1 MLCGILAILCAVSG
15 HILLAPWFIF
25 AGAIFDFFDGFI
37 ARLLKQQG
45 ELGKQLDSLADMIT
59 FGFAPG
65 MLMLVIL
72 IQATETGNLVSETL
86 FVNWFSELITFKNPN
101 YFPLIA
107 LIIPLMS
114 MFRLAKFNIDT
125 RQTTSFIGLPT
136 PANSLFFSVFPFL
149 ITVVN
154 SSVGFEKSAL
164 IFVFHPYT
172 LIVLVVGMSLLLIAE
187 IPLFALKFKQ
197 FHWTGNE
204 LRITFLIS
212 CLILI
217 PVLWVWSIPIIVLLY
232 IVLSIIEHYF
242 IKHKQHEIQS

>member
-1 MLCGILAILCAVSG
+1 MLCGILAILCTLSG
-15 HILLAPWFIF
+15 HILVAPWFIF
-25 AGAIFDFFDGFI
+25 AGAILDFFDGFV

-72 IQATETGNLVSETL
+72 IQVTESGNFISESL
-86 FVNWFSELITFKNPN
+86 FANWFSEFIAFENPN
-101 YFPLIA
+101 YIPLIA

-136 PANSLFFSVFPFL
+136 PANTLFFSVFPFL
-149 ITVVN
+149 LSQLN
-154 SSVGFEKSAL
+154 SSTGFEKNAL
-164 IFVFHPYT
+164 NFLFHPAT
-172 LIVLVVGMSLLLIAE
+172 LIGLVIGMSLLLIAE

-197 FHWTGNE
+197 FRWTGNE
-204 LRITFLIS
+204 LRFTFLIS

-217 PVLWVWSIPIIVLLY
+217 PILWVWSIPIIVLLY

>member
-1 MLCGILAILCAVSG
+1 
-15 HILLAPWFIF
+15 
-25 AGAIFDFFDGFI
+25 
-37 ARLLKQQG
+37 
-45 ELGKQLDSLADMIT
+45 
-59 FGFAPG
+59 

-72 IQATETGNLVSETL
+72 IQATESGNLFSETL
-86 FVNWFSELITFKNPN
+86 FVNWFSELISFKNPN
-101 YFPLIA
+101 YIPLIA

-149 ITVVN
+149 LTLVN

-204 LRITFLIS
+204 LRFTFLIS